1 MAVGQNPGTLVNI
14 RQKTTNQSL
23 SGCSPT
29 CLFERLLLAHPHIF
43 IISSSCIIVYHHQ
56 PSHLKQNQPSFII
69 ISHHQPSH
77 LNHHPITSQPSHHQ
91 PNPQP
96 SHLNPMV
103 GALHHRAQGVQAA
116 RLPCASSP
124 ALRCPVD
131 CRRAPVPRSTGRW
144 KNIERY
150 PPVHTIYMWQA
161 GSSH

>member
-29 CLFERLLLAHPHIF
+29 CLFDRLLLAHPHIF
-43 IISSSCIIVYHHQ
+43 TISSSCIIVYHHQ

-77 LNHHPITSQPSHHQ
+77 LNHQPITSQPSHHQ

-103 GALHHRAQGVQAA
+103 GALTGPRASKLPVCLALQALLCDFEVRVTA
-116 RLPCASSP
+116 EEL
-124 ALRCPVD
+124 LW
-131 CRRAPVPRSTGRW
+131 RSTVPG
-144 KNIERY
+144 KASNDIH
-150 PPVHTIYMWQA
+150 VFIL
-161 GSSH
+161 SLSI